1 MSFIL
6 LLLQAFLGSQIVYG
20 TRQQLRNNL
29 NGEVLRVVTGHFP
42 PVISVLRN
50 SSGHIIGYGDK
61 LYHHLL
67 YLSEKLNFTFVIFP
81 AAQNTNGIKQNGTW
95 NGVIG
100 SLTRDEADLGLV
112 PVAISLERYEAID
125 FSGRV
130 GGDYT
135 GILVKYPHGSVSF
148 TSAFDVFSTGIWIG
162 WVVSAVVVVAISTF
176 LTYVTRRSRLSGD
189 EMSKTSPGTFAWYL
203 YSVMV
208 SQGSH
213 FPSHQPSQKL
223 LAATWCFV
231 SFVFVN
237 IYNTTLTS
245 YMSVTYQKPEINSFY
260 DLAAATPYKATI
272 LTGSIQE
279 IDLMESNNWAMKIVA
294 DRIEKC
300 SSDCKKFSVQE
311 LVSPLLDNKD
321 YVSILPVRIGSSLM
335 QRYNSERVKCRL
347 ALAYEKTSWLPMFFA
362 VQKNSPYN
370 EEINRESLWF
380 SDTGLSEYGK
390 SKNRQCQLKYNS
402 KGIST
407 KRIGNRIKLEQFHLP
422 FLILFGGYILAFM
435 QFFREKF
442 ICPHRP
448 LAIKNFVYVVST
460 I

>member
-1 MSFIL
+1 MNKLTALFVMFL
-6 LLLQAFLGSQIVYG
+6 LLLTFSINKIVSG

-29 NGEVLRVVTGHFP
+29 NGKVLRVVTGHFP

-67 YLSEKLNFTFVIFP
+67 YLSEKLHFTFVIFP
-81 AAQNTNGIKQNGTW
+81 AAENTNGIKQNGTW

-100 SLTRDEADLGLV
+100 ALTRDEADLGLV
-112 PVAISLERYEAID
+112 PVAISLDRHEAIE

-148 TSAFDVFSTGIWIG
+148 TSAFDVFSPGVWIG
-162 WVVSAVVVVAISTF
+162 WVVSAVVVVVISTF
-176 LTYVTRRSRLSGD
+176 LTYVTRRSHLNEESG
-189 EMSKTSPGTFAWYL
+189 TGPGTFAWYL
-203 YSVMV
+203 YSVMI
-208 SQGSH
+208 SQGSY
-213 FPSHQPSQKL
+213 FPSRQPSQKL

-237 IYNTTLTS
+237 IYNSTLTS
-245 YMSVTYQKPEINSFY
+245 YMSVTYQKPEVNSFY
-260 DLAAATPYKATI
+260 DLAAATSYKATI

-311 LVSPLLDNKD
+311 LVLPLLDNKD

-335 QRYNSERVKCRL
+335 QKYNSERVKCRL

-362 VQKNSPYN
+362 VQKNSPYH
-370 EEINRESLWF
+370 EEINRE
-380 SDTGLSEYGK
+380 
-390 SKNRQCQLKYNS
+390 
-402 KGIST
+402 
-407 KRIGNRIKLEQFHLP
+407 
-422 FLILFGGYILAFM
+422 
-435 QFFREKF
+435 
-442 ICPHRP
+442 
-448 LAIKNFVYVVST
+448 
-460 I
+460 